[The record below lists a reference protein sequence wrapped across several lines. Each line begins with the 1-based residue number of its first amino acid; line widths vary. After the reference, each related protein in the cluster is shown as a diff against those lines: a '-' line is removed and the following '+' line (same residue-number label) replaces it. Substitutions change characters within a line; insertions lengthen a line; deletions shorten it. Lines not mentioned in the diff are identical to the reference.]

1 MKRPT
6 ASVGRNSA
14 QRRNGDIM
22 SKFNRRRFLKGT
34 LNGGVIAVG
43 LPLLDVFLNE
53 NGTAL
58 ANGAPIPMR
67 FGTWSWGLGMSE
79 SIFVPKK
86 TGPDFDLPEEI
97 AALAPIRKHINLY
110 TNFHVFKDDAP
121 NLCHHS
127 GWVVLRSGIAPMTSE
142 NRPGE
147 TIDVSVA
154 RHICNATRFRSLSA
168 TATGDMRDSFSYEGG
183 NSVNVPEWSPLR
195 FYQRLFG
202 EDFQDPN
209 AGSFTPDPR
218 VMVRKSALSA
228 VRDDAKKLEKS
239 LGSADRA
246 RLDQYF
252 TGLRDLERRFDLQL
266 TKPDPRAACVIG
278 EAPED
283 LPTGLDAD
291 LVSKRHRM
299 MTDLML
305 MAVACDQTRVFNMF
319 YASAFSATTK
329 PGYDKP
335 HHTAT
340 HEEAVDG
347 ELGYQP
353 NVSWFTRRAMEEWA
367 HYVGALADFR
377 EGDGSLLDNALI
389 YCTTDQSFAK
399 THAIDGIPMFS
410 AGTAG
415 GRVKTGLHIDGA
427 GSPGCRLGY
436 TAQRLM
442 GLEIESWGDKSN
454 TTSGEIGEI
463 LV

>member
-1 MKRPT
+1 MK
-6 ASVGRNSA
+6 
-14 QRRNGDIM
+14 
-22 SKFNRRRFLKGT
+22 KLNRRKFLKGA
-34 LNGGVIAVG
+34 LNGGVITVG
-43 LPLLDVFLNE
+43 LPLLDIFLND
-53 NGTAL
+53 NGTAY
-58 ANGAPIPMR
+58 ADGTPIPMR

-86 TGPDFDLPEEI
+86 TGANFDLPDEI
-97 AALAPIRKHINLY
+97 AALAPVQEHINLY

-127 GWVVLRSGIAPMTSE
+127 GWVVLRSGIAPMTSQ
-142 NRPGE
+142 NKPGE
-147 TIDVSVA
+147 TIDVAVS
-154 RHICNATRFRSLSA
+154 RQIGNATRFRSLSA
-168 TATGDMRDSFSYEGG
+168 TATGDNRNSFSYEGG

-202 EDFQDPN
+202 EEFQNPN
-209 AGSFTPDPR
+209 AETFTPDPK

-228 VRDDAKKLEKS
+228 VQEDTKKLEQT
-239 LGSADRA
+239 LGANDRA

-266 TKPDPRAACVIG
+266 TKPDPREACIVL
-278 EAPED
+278 EEPEI

-291 LVSKRHRM
+291 LVAKRHRM

-319 YASAFSATTK
+319 YAHAFSSTIK

-340 HEEAVDG
+340 HEEAVNA

-353 NVSWFTRRAMEEWA
+353 NVSWFTRRAMDEWA
-367 HYVGALADFR
+367 YYVDALANFK
-377 EGDGSLLDNALI
+377 EGDGSLLDNSFI
-389 YCTTDQSFAK
+389 YATTDQSFAK
-399 THAIDGIPMFS
+399 LHAIDGIPMFS

-415 GRVKTGLHIDGA
+415 GRVKTGLHVDGG

-442 GLEIESWGDKSN
+442 GLDIESWGDKSN
-454 TTSGEIGEI
+454 TTSSEIGEI

>member
-1 MKRPT
+1 MK
-6 ASVGRNSA
+6 
-14 QRRNGDIM
+14 
-22 SKFNRRRFLKGT
+22 KLNRRKFLKGA
-34 LNGGVIAVG
+34 LNGGVITVG
-43 LPLLDVFLNE
+43 LPLLDIFLND
-53 NGTAL
+53 NGTAY
-58 ANGAPIPMR
+58 ADGTPIPMR

-86 TGPDFDLPEEI
+86 TGANFDLPDEI
-97 AALAPIRKHINLY
+97 AALAPVQEHINLY

-127 GWVVLRSGIAPMTSE
+127 GWVVLRSGIAPMTSQ
-142 NRPGE
+142 NKPGE
-147 TIDVSVA
+147 TIDVAVS
-154 RHICNATRFRSLSA
+154 RQIGNATRFRSLSA
-168 TATGDMRDSFSYEGG
+168 TATGDNRNSFSYEGG

-202 EDFQDPN
+202 EEFQNPN
-209 AGSFTPDPR
+209 AETFTPDPK

-228 VRDDAKKLEKS
+228 VQEDTKKLEQT
-239 LGSADRA
+239 LGANDRA

-266 TKPDPRAACVIG
+266 TKPDPREACIVL
-278 EAPED
+278 EEPEI

-291 LVSKRHRM
+291 LVAKRHRM

-319 YASAFSATTK
+319 YAHAFSSTIR

-340 HEEAVDG
+340 HEEAVNA

-353 NVSWFTRRAMEEWA
+353 NVSWFTRRAMDEWA
-367 HYVGALADFR
+367 YYVDALANFK
-377 EGDGSLLDNALI
+377 EGDGSLLDNSFI
-389 YCTTDQSFAK
+389 YATTDKSFAK
-399 THAIDGIPMFS
+399 LHAIDGIPMFS

-415 GRVKTGLHIDGA
+415 GRVKTGLHIDGG

-442 GLEIESWGDKSN
+442 GLDIESWGDKSN
-454 TTSGEIGEI
+454 TTSSEIGEI

>member
-1 MKRPT
+1 MK
-6 ASVGRNSA
+6 
-14 QRRNGDIM
+14 
-22 SKFNRRRFLKGT
+22 KLNRRKFLKGA
-34 LNGGVIAVG
+34 LNGGVITVG
-43 LPLLDVFLNE
+43 LPLLDIFLND
-53 NGTAL
+53 NGTAY
-58 ANGAPIPMR
+58 ADGTPIPMR

-86 TGPDFDLPEEI
+86 TGANFDLPEEI
-97 AALAPIRKHINLY
+97 AALAPIQDHINLY

-127 GWVVLRSGIAPMTSE
+127 GWVVLRSGIAPMTSQ
-142 NRPGE
+142 NKPGE
-147 TIDVSVA
+147 TIDVAVS
-154 RHICNATRFRSLSA
+154 RQIGNATRFRSLSA
-168 TATGDMRDSFSYEGG
+168 TATGDNRNSFSYEGG
-183 NSVNVPEWSPLR
+183 NSVNAPEWSPLR

-202 EDFQDPN
+202 EEFQNPN
-209 AGSFTPDPR
+209 AETFTPDPK

-228 VRDDAKKLEKS
+228 VQEDTKKLEQT
-239 LGSADRA
+239 LGANDRA

-266 TKPDPRAACVIG
+266 TKPDPREACIVL
-278 EAPED
+278 EEPEI

-291 LVSKRHRM
+291 LVAKRHRM

-319 YASAFSATTK
+319 YAHAFSSTIK

-340 HEEAVDG
+340 HEEAVDA

-353 NVSWFTRRAMEEWA
+353 NVSWFTRRAMDEWA
-367 HYVGALADFR
+367 YYVDALANFK
-377 EGDGSLLDNALI
+377 EGDGSLLDNSFI
-389 YCTTDQSFAK
+389 YATTDQSFAK
-399 THAIDGIPMFS
+399 LHAIDGIPMFS
-410 AGTAG
+410 AGAAG
-415 GRVKTGLHIDGA
+415 GRVKTGLHIDGG

-442 GLEIESWGDKSN
+442 GLDIESWGDKSN
-454 TTSGEIGEI
+454 TTSSEIGEI

>member
-1 MKRPT
+1 MK
-6 ASVGRNSA
+6 
-14 QRRNGDIM
+14 
-22 SKFNRRRFLKGT
+22 KLNRRKFLKGA
-34 LNGGVIAVG
+34 LNGGVITVG
-43 LPLLDVFLNE
+43 LPLLDIFLND
-53 NGTAL
+53 NGTAY
-58 ANGAPIPMR
+58 ADGTPIPMR
-67 FGTWSWGLGMSE
+67 FGMSE

-86 TGPDFDLPEEI
+86 TGANFDLPEEI
-97 AALAPIRKHINLY
+97 AALAPIQDHINLY

-127 GWVVLRSGIAPMTSE
+127 GWVVLRSGIAPMTSQ
-142 NRPGE
+142 NKPGE
-147 TIDVSVA
+147 TIDVAVS
-154 RHICNATRFRSLSA
+154 RQIGNATRFRSLSA
-168 TATGDMRDSFSYEGG
+168 TATGDNRNSFSYEGG
-183 NSVNVPEWSPLR
+183 NSVNAPEWSPLR

-202 EDFQDPN
+202 EEFQNPN
-209 AGSFTPDPR
+209 AETFTPDPK

-228 VRDDAKKLEKS
+228 VQEDTKKLEQT
-239 LGSADRA
+239 LGANDRA

-266 TKPDPRAACVIG
+266 TKPDPREACIVL
-278 EAPED
+278 EEPEI

-291 LVSKRHRM
+291 LVAKRHRM

-319 YASAFSATTK
+319 YAHAFSSTIK

-340 HEEAVDG
+340 HEEAVDA

-353 NVSWFTRRAMEEWA
+353 NVSWFTRRAMDEWA
-367 HYVGALADFR
+367 YYVDALANFK
-377 EGDGSLLDNALI
+377 EGDGSLLDNSFI
-389 YCTTDQSFAK
+389 YATTDQSFAK
-399 THAIDGIPMFS
+399 LHAIDGIPMFS
-410 AGTAG
+410 AGAAG
-415 GRVKTGLHIDGA
+415 GRVKTGLHIDGG

-442 GLEIESWGDKSN
+442 GLDIESWGDKSN
-454 TTSGEIGEI
+454 TTSSEIGEI